1 MASEEQDEYE
11 ALVDSESDSN
21 KKSTDGSVELATS
34 ESSNNSGAPV
44 TKGDPP
50 PDVSDAELE
59 KAQKRL
65 GRMILFGDEV
75 GEGDLHR
82 VRICE
87 CLLYCSND
95 GTCF

>member
-1 MASEEQDEYE
+1 MASEEQNEYE
-11 ALVDSESDSN
+11 ALVETESDSN
-21 KKSTDGSVELATS
+21 KKSTDGSLELATS
-34 ESSNNSGAPV
+34 ESSNNSGPPV

-59 KAQKRL
+59 EAQKKL

-75 GEGDLHR
+75 GDGDLHR

-87 CLLYCSND
+87 CPLYRSND
-95 GTCF
+95 GACF

>member
-34 ESSNNSGAPV
+34 QSSNSSCAPV

-59 KAQKRL
+59 EAQKKL

-75 GEGDLHR
+75 GDGDLHR

-87 CLLYCSND
+87 CPLYRSND
-95 GTCF
+95 GACF